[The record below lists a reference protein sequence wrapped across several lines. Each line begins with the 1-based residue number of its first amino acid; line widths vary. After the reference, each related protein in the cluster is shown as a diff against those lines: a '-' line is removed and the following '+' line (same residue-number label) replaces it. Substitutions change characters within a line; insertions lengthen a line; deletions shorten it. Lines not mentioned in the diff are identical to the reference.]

1 MHAISTS
8 VIVGTTRS
16 SSAALVRSIRRSGGA
31 FRVRGTSSC
40 SRVDVNRRGTVIGVP
55 FTSVKDPAKMSQ
67 LPPYWIFIPNK
78 ELTVDWGA
86 QIGATGSAAKSDQV
100 RVLDRQRLG
109 TKIGRVSRTALVSIG
124 LGLAYVFDIQ

>member
-1 MHAISTS
+1 
-8 VIVGTTRS
+8 
-16 SSAALVRSIRRSGGA
+16 
-31 FRVRGTSSC
+31 
-40 SRVDVNRRGTVIGVP
+40 VDVNRRGTVIGVP